1 MLFTCGTRICGCR
14 KNHTSCSKADI
25 EGILDKLHEK
35 ISQSD
40 KLKDYVETVFD
51 EIIDKMSAIK

>member
-14 KNHTSCSKADI
+14 KNHTACSKADI

-35 ISQSD
+35 IG
-40 KLKDYVETVFD
+40 
-51 EIIDKMSAIK
+51 